1 LQGRLSL
8 ILVKKGQEIK
18 KNDPLF
24 VIEAMKME
32 TTINANEAAV
42 VKQIHIKE
50 GSMVASDDL
59 IITME

>member
-1 LQGRLSL
+1 
-8 ILVKKGQEIK
+8 VKKGQEIK